1 MHQYTQVLRRG
12 DAIRGNSNA
21 FQSGCKSTSCL
32 LVCVQVSEVLYAAT
46 AGLKYLLLRL
56 GDGVTRQ
63 QLEAIQPNMAAMQ
76 AAASVDDV
84 RGVILTI
91 PGG

>member
-1 MHQYTQVLRRG
+1 M
-12 DAIRGNSNA
+12 
-21 FQSGCKSTSCL
+21 
-32 LVCVQVSEVLYAAT
+32 LYAAT